1 MARDDGTTWRQGL
14 DKGKLIDLGRILAS
28 HGYRFTTISPLS
40 HERVNA
46 RCSSDRA
53 HSIEDVFG
61 WNRPFEASVL
71 PHEIFKL
78 LESATLLEEVEP
90 DIFRMRLRVS
100 TIGAHL
106 YFHSAFPTT
115 DVDAVFFGPDT
126 YRLVR
131 EARLQMNDRNFRPK
145 RIADMGCGSGA
156 AAIELAGLRPDAEVL
171 AVDINQSAL
180 LLTEVN
186 ASLAN
191 TLNVE
196 SRESNLFHG
205 LDGEFDLIVSN
216 PPFMADL
223 GERLYRNGGADLG
236 IEFPLLLIEQALE
249 RIAVRGR
256 LWMYSGVPIVR
267 GENVFIKRL
276 SNVLNGPRWRWDY
289 EEIDADI
296 FGEELEKPPYDQAD
310 RISAAWIRIE
320 RLV

>member
-1 MARDDGTTWRQGL
+1 MARDDGTNGQQTL
-14 DKGKLIDLGRILAS
+14 DKEKLIEVGRFLAS
-28 HGYRFTTISPLS
+28 KGYRFTTISPLS

-46 RCSSDRA
+46 RESSHRGQ
-53 HSIEDVFG
+53 SMEDVFG
-61 WNRPFEASVL
+61 WNRPFESSAL
-71 PHEIFKL
+71 PGELFAL
-78 LESATLLEEVEP
+78 LDSAALLEEVQP
-90 DIFRMRLRVS
+90 SVYRSRLRVS
-100 TIGAHL
+100 TIGTHL

-115 DVDAVFFGPDT
+115 NVDAVFFGPDT

-131 EARLQMNDRNFRPK
+131 EARLQMNEQNFQPK

-156 AAIELAGLRPDAEVL
+156 AAIELAALRPDAEVV
-171 AVDINQSAL
+171 AVDINQYAL

-191 TLNVE
+191 ALNVKTRK
-196 SRESNLFHG
+196 SDLFQG

-216 PPFMADL
+216 PPFMADP
-223 GERLYRNGGADLG
+223 GERVYRNGGADLG

-249 RIAVRGR
+249 KIAIHGR

-267 GENVFIKRL
+267 GQNEFIRRL
-276 SNVLNGPRWRWDY
+276 AKILIGPKWRWDY

-296 FGEELEKPPYDQAD
+296 FGEELEKPPYEHAD

-320 RLV
+320 RLI